1 MINIEKLEHLELDV
15 RSLFASDE
23 ELLKMTQEDRLA
35 LFGEIFA
42 DKPQQFK
49 LLASEKCSI
58 YAAVTMCKR
67 LVQSYEKSY
76 LYDKFKNVTDLQRKK
91 NRGKVQRHNAMDN
104 IILNINQTNLAEGTE
119 EITLLV
125 RRKDKTLKE
134 YIQQWFLPT

>member
-1 MINIEKLEHLELDV
+1 M

-23 ELLKMTQEDRLA
+23 ELLKMTQEDRHA

-91 NRGKVQRHNAMDN
+91 K
-104 IILNINQTNLAEGTE
+104 TE
-119 EITLLV
+119 EKYRGITPWITL
-125 RRKDKTLKE
+125 
-134 YIQQWFLPT
+134 F